1 MYGLHPLIRK
11 DGKKWLNKVNGGD
24 FMIFTDRTITVKDNE
39 STIDKKIILYRGD
52 REIEIRFTILD
63 CLFKYRSN
71 GSSNLI
77 ETTNASWGQLVIA
90 NPAQSKVLISKVAAT
105 NEGVV
110 LLNISADMIDG
121 LDELGEY
128 TFQIRL
134 YNEDKTSRVTI
145 PEVIGGIV
153 VKEPLS
159 ADVE

>member
-1 MYGLHPLIRK
+1 
-11 DGKKWLNKVNGGD
+11 
-24 FMIFTDRTITVKDNE
+24 MIFTDRTITVKDNE

-90 NPAQSKVLISKVAAT
+90 NPAQAKVLISKVAAT

>member
-1 MYGLHPLIRK
+1 M
-11 DGKKWLNKVNGGD
+11 NKVNGGD